1 MSVSPSKKSPL
12 KAVPTKELPNTMMLI
27 GDVANAYGVTS
38 RTLRYYEE
46 LGLITASQRQSGQ
59 SRLYDANAVKRIQV
73 IVSLQACGF
82 SLTDIQAM
90 LVPLEAESIT
100 PKTDENP
107 NSPSRYDRWKATYE
121 SLLSQNDRLAEKI
134 SLLTGIQAEVETR
147 LTAVEALCGPCQSKS
162 QLAACDPL
170 CEHHHLHEA

>member
-1 MSVSPSKKSPL
+1 MSVSKPKKTAL
-12 KAVPTKELPNTMMLI
+12 KAVSTSAPSNTLMLI

-59 SRLYDANAVKRIQV
+59 SRLYDTHAVKRIQV

-90 LVPLEAESIT
+90 LVPLEPAQIT
-100 PKTDENP
+100 PKAEENTTQ
-107 NSPSRYDRWKATYE
+107 PSRYDRWKATYE
-121 SLLSQNDRLAEKI
+121 SLLRQSDRLTEKI
-134 SLLTGIQAEVETR
+134 ALLTSIQAEVETR